1 MRYWALSCSI
11 PETVSRSRRIPIQA
25 SLAVTFHYLTRVLP
39 HNNWTRL
46 EYSTAKNS
54 VWHCIPDSYFRR
66 VRQYK
71 STFKYLDQ
79 CISTHALTFHY
90 LCEQPAT
97 VGPVPIV
104 LLPICQQR
112 CRRYELWV
120 TWESGERGGNAKT
133 AGSQAWDIPC
143 HENHTFSLYRT
154 FLRLTGVINCNVS
167 KDVESNLSHIAA
179 WEPEDRCKNR
189 HCLCHKNSLISQLL
203 PLFRCVITVK
213 MV

>member
-1 MRYWALSCSI
+1 MSYWALSCSI

-133 AGSQAWDIPC
+133 AGSQAWDVPC

-154 FLRLTGVINCNVS
+154 FLIDWQELSIAMSQKMLKAIWVTSQHGNLKTGATAIKTLSSLSFCHFLGVI
-167 KDVESNLSHIAA
+167 
-179 WEPEDRCKNR
+179 
-189 HCLCHKNSLISQLL
+189 
-203 PLFRCVITVK
+203 FTVK